1 MEDPI
6 KLFHGSGVRVPR
18 PQFGLGNPHN
28 DYGLGFYCTR
38 EVNLARE
45 WACPTSR
52 DGYVN
57 EYRIDMADLAVL
69 DLEAGEYGILDWLA
83 LLVENRR
90 FESSTPLMK
99 KGKEYLRDRHHIDLA
114 PFDAIRGYRA
124 DDSYFSFAR
133 AFLDNR
139 ISLRQLERA
148 MRLGELGIQYV
159 LKSRR
164 AFDRIEFVGAEVVDG
179 ARWGRCRME
188 RDAAAREGYRTLVR
202 EQVFE
207 PDDVFMIDLIRRGE

>member
-1 MEDPI
+1 
-6 KLFHGSGVRVPR
+6 
-18 PQFGLGNPHN
+18 
-28 DYGLGFYCTR
+28 
-38 EVNLARE
+38 
-45 WACPTSR
+45 
-52 DGYVN
+52 
-57 EYRIDMADLAVL
+57 
-69 DLEAGEYGILDWLA
+69 
-83 LLVENRR
+83 
-90 FESSTPLMK
+90 MK

-202 EQVFE
+202 EQMFE